1 MGTPSSGKEL
11 LPVYLFYGNEGALV
25 EEGAAG
31 IREEALAGGMRDL
44 NYHLFTAKEANP
56 EEVVTIAMTMPAMAK
71 KRVIVIKG
79 IDGLKARQQ
88 EALVNYLKD
97 PSPSTC
103 LILTAETVKVNK
115 GSALYRAVAK
125 CGHVELFNR
134 LSTGRLAAVV
144 KGEVKKAGKSIA
156 DEAVSRLLALT
167 GNNLRSVRG
176 ELEKILLFVGDKQT
190 VDLGDVEE
198 GAADVREENAFALS
212 DAIGKK
218 EGARALEIF
227 KKVSGEPPLK
237 VVATITRQFRIVWKI
252 KALRKKGVEKGKW
265 PALLRI
271 PPYQVAGYGAQ
282 SGRFS
287 ETELLRI
294 FQRLKRI
301 DREIKS
307 GGVPPH
313 VSLSRFIVELCL

>member
-1 MGTPSSGKEL
+1 MRSPSSGKEL

-31 IREEALAGGMRDL
+31 IREEALEGGIRDL
-44 NYHLFTAKEANP
+44 NYHLFVAKEADP
-56 EEVVTIAMTMPAMAK
+56 EEVVTIAMTMPAMARR
-71 KRVIVIKG
+71 RVIVIKG
-79 IDGLKARQQ
+79 IDSLKARQQ
-88 EALVNYLKD
+88 EMLVNYLKD

-134 LSTGRLAAVV
+134 LSTGRLAGVI
-144 KGEVKKAGKSIA
+144 KGEVKEAGKSIS

-176 ELEKILLFVGDKQT
+176 ELEKLLLFVGEKKV
-190 VDLGDVEE
+190 VDLRDIEE
-198 GAADVREENAFALS
+198 GAADVREENVFALS

-218 EGARALEIF
+218 EGVRALEIF
-227 KKVSGEPPLK
+227 KKVSGEPPVKLL
-237 VVATITRQFRIVWKI
+237 ATITRQFRIVWKI
-252 KALRKKGVEKGKW
+252 KALRKKGVEKGRW

-271 PPYQVAGYGAQ
+271 PPYQVQGYGAQ

-287 ETELLRI
+287 EAELLRI
-294 FQRLKRI
+294 FQRLKKI
-301 DREIKS
+301 DGEIKS
-307 GGVPPH
+307 GGVPH
-313 VSLSRFIVELCL
+313 HISLSRFIVQLCL